1 MNATLSQTLRTTLNQ
16 DIAQLMP
23 ETYEGA
29 SAVLALRRLQAV
41 ADSSPLL
48 LIWLAE
54 PWWSQNIEAT
64 LIHCARIHL
73 YARILDD
80 ALDENLPIHRLL
92 LLRAQT
98 LFWSSVGELAVLH
111 PQHWQHGTQLIYE
124 TILAVEQD
132 DNLSL
137 PTLWGAKNHHLLLI
151 PLLLSNNS
159 ETWQRNKNGLS
170 DVIWLMQTGDEWRQ
184 GGLKTQAIKHQVLS
198 EVERIMTTQTP
209 TFLLQSGWQSAAKRA
224 LWECQQLL
232 FVLSN

>member
-1 MNATLSQTLRTTLNQ
+1 MNATLSQTLRATLNQ

-23 ETYEGA
+23 ESHEGA
-29 SAVLALRRLQAV
+29 SAVLARRRLQAV

-48 LIWLAE
+48 LTWLAE
-54 PWWSQNIEAT
+54 PWWSQDIEET

-98 LFWSSVGELAVLH
+98 LFWSSVGELAILH
-111 PQHWQHGTQLIYE
+111 PQHWQHSTQLIHE
-124 TILAVEQD
+124 TINAVEQD
-132 DNLSL
+132 DNHTA
-137 PTLWGAKNHHLLLI
+137 PTLWGLKNHHLLLI

-159 ETWQRNKNGLS
+159 ETWQHSKTAFSN
-170 DVIWLMQTGDEWRQ
+170 VIWLMQTGDEWRQ
-184 GGLKTQAIKHQVLS
+184 GALRTQVRKHHVLT
-198 EVERIMTTQTP
+198 EVEHIMTTQTP
-209 TFLLQSGWQSAAKRA
+209 TVLSQGGWHTAAERA

-232 FVLSN
+232 TVLS